1 MHYVYGRIRLAV
13 KSILK
18 DKFDES
24 EMEKFTGC
32 YEPYLWLPKNVRLID
47 SFISH
52 KEVKPYYINRLIE
65 NIVISCIITH
75 YNLVKFGGYVINRI
89 DIKNVQE
96 DIQTI
101 IFDDIESIYGNGTD
115 DKSIKTI
122 YNVCMK
128 WKKNFLNRYI
138 RLYHEFNLH
147 WHDGNPDE
155 WITSRFEHGYF
166 YKKRAKRHEKPD
178 SKRTDWSWLD
188 NKNSE
193 EIAREIIR
201 RGMHHTRKLEL
212 AFQKRHI
219 SMTVIKS
226 EITRINEED
235 KNFVIDCAIKKW
247 FETMDCD
254 TKERFI
260 IDYEHVLDKEM
271 TADTFRYLC
280 INAYHYDTQWFQ
292 FFNCVNLEPIRST
305 LEGLS
310 AQTTS
315 NSAKRS
321 IN

>member
-1 MHYVYGRIRLAV
+1 MNYVYGRIRLAV
-13 KSILK
+13 KSTLK
-18 DKFDES
+18 DKFTES
-24 EMEKFTGC
+24 EMNKFIGC
-32 YEPYLWLPKNVRLID
+32 YETDLWLPRGSCIVKQFLG
-47 SFISH
+47 H
-52 KEVKPYYINRLIE
+52 KETNTQYISRLIE

-75 YNLVKFGGYVINRI
+75 YNLVKFGGYNVNRI
-89 DIKNVQE
+89 DINKVLE

-101 IFDDIESIYGNGTD
+101 IFDDIEHIYGNGTN

-138 RLYHEFNLH
+138 WLYHEFNLH

-166 YKKRAKRHEKPD
+166 YKKRGKRHEKPG

-201 RGMHHTRKLEL
+201 RDMHYNTKIKE
-212 AFQKRHI
+212 AFKKRHI
-219 SMTVIKS
+219 SMTTIKK
-226 EITRINEED
+226 EIIRINKED
-235 KNFVIDCAIKKW
+235 RNFVINCAIIRW
-247 FETMDCD
+247 FEAMNDD

-260 IDYEHVLDKEM
+260 IDYKHVLNKEM
-271 TADTFRYLC
+271 TLDNFRYLC

-292 FFNCVNLEPIRST
+292 FFNCINLKPIQST

-310 AQTTS
+310 AHAQ
-315 NSAKRS
+315 
-321 IN
+321 

>member
-1 MHYVYGRIRLAV
+1 MNYVYGRIRLAV

-18 DKFDES
+18 DKFTES
-24 EMEKFTGC
+24 EMTKFVGC
-32 YEPYLWLPKNVRLID
+32 YEPDLWLPRGSCIVKQFLG
-47 SFISH
+47 H
-52 KEVKPYYINRLIE
+52 KETNTQYISRLIE
-65 NIVISCIITH
+65 NIIISCIITH
-75 YNLVKFGGYVINRI
+75 YNLVKLGGYNVNRI
-89 DIKNVQE
+89 DINKVLE
-96 DIQTI
+96 DIQAI

-128 WKKNFLNRYI
+128 WKKNFLNKYI
-138 RLYHEFNLH
+138 WLYHEFNMH

-166 YKKRAKRHEKPD
+166 YKKRGKRHEKPG

-201 RGMHHTRKLEL
+201 IGMHNTIGVDKHYTRKLEL

-219 SMTVIKS
+219 SMTAVKN
-226 EITRINEED
+226 EIIRINEED

-247 FETMDCD
+247 FETMNDD

-260 IDYEHVLDKEM
+260 IDYKHVLNKEM
-271 TADTFRYLC
+271 TVDTFRLLVIRVYC
-280 INAYHYDTQWFQ
+280 YNEEWFRYY
-292 FFNCVNLEPIRST
+292 NCVNLEPIRTT

-310 AQTTS
+310 AHAQ
-315 NSAKRS
+315 K
-321 IN
+321 